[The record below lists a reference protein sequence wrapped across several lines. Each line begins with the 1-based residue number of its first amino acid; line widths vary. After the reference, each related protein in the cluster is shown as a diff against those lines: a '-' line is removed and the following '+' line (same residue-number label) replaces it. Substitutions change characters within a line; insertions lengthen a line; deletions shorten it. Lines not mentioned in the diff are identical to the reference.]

1 MIKHAHASQV
11 WVDLSTDDD
20 QVTLTIQDNG
30 TGFSREQPGSNG
42 IGLAGLRE
50 RITIAGGALTISSTP
65 KRGTILSAQFPWPSD
80 VLAGE
85 VIMIRVLI
93 AEDHL
98 MVRAGIRALL
108 EKAGDIHVMG
118 EASNG
123 QEAIEMTEAL
133 KPDVLIMDIM
143 MPRMN
148 GIQAAENIREMR
160 LPTYILLLSMYSDEG
175 FVHQALQCGVKGY
188 VLKSSVSDELL
199 WAVRAVASGKTYLSN
214 PISEIVVES
223 SIHPHTTLQDG
234 DPLSALSPREKE
246 ILQLIAEEHTSA
258 EIGKMLFI
266 SEKTVEKHRTKLME
280 KLNVRNLAGLV
291 RLAVKYHLVDK

>member
-1 MIKHAHASQV
+1 
-11 WVDLSTDDD
+11 
-20 QVTLTIQDNG
+20 
-30 TGFSREQPGSNG
+30 
-42 IGLAGLRE
+42 
-50 RITIAGGALTISSTP
+50 
-65 KRGTILSAQFPWPSD
+65 
-80 VLAGE
+80 
-85 VIMIRVLI
+85 MIRVLI

-108 EKAGDIHVMG
+108 EKAGDIHVLG

-123 QEAIEMTEAL
+123 QEAVEMTESL

-148 GIQAAENIREMR
+148 GIQAAENIREKR

-188 VLKSSVSDELL
+188 VLKSSVSDELI
-199 WAVRAVASGKTYLSN
+199 WAVHAVANGKTYLSS

-223 SIHPHTTLQDG
+223 SINLHSALQDG
-234 DPLSALSPREKE
+234 DPLSVLSPREKE
-246 ILQLIAEEHTSA
+246 ILQLIAEEYTSA

-291 RLAVKYHLVDK
+291 RLAVKYHLVDRDA

>member
-1 MIKHAHASQV
+1 
-11 WVDLSTDDD
+11 
-20 QVTLTIQDNG
+20 
-30 TGFSREQPGSNG
+30 
-42 IGLAGLRE
+42 
-50 RITIAGGALTISSTP
+50 
-65 KRGTILSAQFPWPSD
+65 
-80 VLAGE
+80 
-85 VIMIRVLI
+85 
-93 AEDHL
+93 

-143 MPRMN
+143 MPRLN
-148 GIQAAENIREMR
+148 GIQAAENIREMK
-160 LPTYILLLSMYSDEG
+160 LPTHILLLSMYSDEG
-175 FVHQALQCGVKGY
+175 FVHQALQWGVKGY

-199 WAVRAVASGKTYLSN
+199 WAVRTVASGKTYLSKL
-214 PISEIVVES
+214 IAEIVVES
-223 SIHPHTTLQDG
+223 ATHPHLALQDG
-234 DPLSALSPREKE
+234 DPLSNLSPREKE

>member
-1 MIKHAHASQV
+1 
-11 WVDLSTDDD
+11 
-20 QVTLTIQDNG
+20 
-30 TGFSREQPGSNG
+30 
-42 IGLAGLRE
+42 
-50 RITIAGGALTISSTP
+50 
-65 KRGTILSAQFPWPSD
+65 
-80 VLAGE
+80 
-85 VIMIRVLI
+85 
-93 AEDHL
+93 

-123 QEAIEMTEAL
+123 QEAIELTETF

-148 GIQAAENIREMR
+148 GIQAAENIREMK

-175 FVHQALQCGVKGY
+175 FVQQALQYGVKGY

-199 WAVRAVASGKTYLSN
+199 QAVRAVAAGKAYFSS
-214 PISEIVVES
+214 PISEIVQSAVNSHSASQE
-223 SIHPHTTLQDG
+223 G
-234 DPLSALSPREKE
+234 DSFSTLSPREKE

-258 EIGKMLFI
+258 EIANMLFI
-266 SEKTVEKHRTKLME
+266 TEKTVEKHRTKLME

-291 RLAVKYHLVDK
+291 RMAVKYHLVDKDA

>member
-1 MIKHAHASQV
+1 MIH
-11 WVDLSTDDD
+11 
-20 QVTLTIQDNG
+20 
-30 TGFSREQPGSNG
+30 
-42 IGLAGLRE
+42 
-50 RITIAGGALTISSTP
+50 
-65 KRGTILSAQFPWPSD
+65 
-80 VLAGE
+80 
-85 VIMIRVLI
+85 VLI

-148 GIQAAENIREMR
+148 GIQAAENIREMK

-175 FVHQALQCGVKGY
+175 FVHQALQYGVKGY

-199 WAVRAVASGKTYLSN
+199 QAVRTVAGGKTYFSS
-214 PISEIVVES
+214 PISEIVAES
-223 SIHPHTTLQDG
+223 SGNPRSTLPDG
-234 DPLSALSPREKE
+234 DPLSNLSPREKE
-246 ILQLIAEEHTSA
+246 ILQLIAEEYTSA

-266 SEKTVEKHRTKLME
+266 AEKTVEKHRTKLME

-291 RLAVKYHLVDK
+291 RLAVKYHLVDKDS